1 MYDFL
6 LCPTLWVHRCACL
19 QLTLE
24 FYERKKTSWL
34 FPAEITNWEVWHI
47 HLAVFDPSS
56 EEGGCG
62 FEEVGLVDLAKNS
75 HGNMKI

>member
-1 MYDFL
+1 MGKEAGALVLDGSISI
-6 LCPTLWVHRCACL
+6 L

-47 HLAVFDPSS
+47 HLSVFDPSS
-56 EEGGCG
+56 EEGILCMCL
-62 FEEVGLVDLAKNS
+62 FFL
-75 HGNMKI
+75 